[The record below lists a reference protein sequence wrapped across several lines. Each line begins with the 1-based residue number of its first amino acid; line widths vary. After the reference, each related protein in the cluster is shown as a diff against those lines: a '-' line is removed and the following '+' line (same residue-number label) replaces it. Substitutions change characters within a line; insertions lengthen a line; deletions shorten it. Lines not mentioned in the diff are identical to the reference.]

1 MNNIYKY
8 GFYIFALC
16 SLIFFNTWNISRIKF
31 KDTEKIQ
38 FNKTERRLKS
48 LHKSNIILYRKV
60 HEIYGYEI
68 TTGEKNKIL
77 SKDASYLIVL
87 LSDFDCSKC
96 QENELKNLFSIKER
110 LMSFGIKIL
119 CITKKEKVNRIVVQM
134 RSMNINL
141 PLFYISD
148 DNFLELSFDIEY
160 PQIELIN
167 KGIIVSAFLPVK
179 QDYEFSSVYYRE
191 LIGKL
196 IDKYL

>member
-179 QDYEFSSVYYRE
+179 QDYEFSSLYYRE